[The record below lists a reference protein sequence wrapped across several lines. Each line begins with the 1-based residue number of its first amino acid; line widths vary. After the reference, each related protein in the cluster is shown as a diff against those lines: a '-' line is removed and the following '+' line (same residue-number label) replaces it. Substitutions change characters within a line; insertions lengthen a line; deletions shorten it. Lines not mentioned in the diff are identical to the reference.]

1 MSLFTDL
8 FIISLLTPV
17 TNYVNRKK
25 CMVLEHYNPEDRKA
39 YAKHWLKQTQVY
51 GKAVRE
57 YLDEEDATADVDT
70 ALKLI
75 LNV

>member
-1 MSLFTDL
+1 
-8 FIISLLTPV
+8 
-17 TNYVNRKK
+17 
-25 CMVLEHYNPEDRKA
+25 MVLEHYNPEDRKE